1 MQKHSQKSLQLSFLG
16 GVGEVGKNMMA
27 LEYDNEIIVIDCGL
41 AFPSDEMQGVDLV
54 IPDTTYLVQNKDKI
68 KGIFISHGHE
78 GNMGALVDILEV
90 LPDVNVY
97 ATKYSMDILKNELN
111 REKIKATSLNEIK
124 PHVKIDIDKF
134 SIFPINVTHS
144 MPETVLYV
152 LYTDDGAI
160 VYATDFVFDST
171 MLGSYKTDIGKLAYV
186 GKQGVLCLLAE
197 SMYAY
202 RDGHTSPKDRLHKV
216 VWDTLNK
223 TKDRIIMSVFPC
235 HIYRIQEMLD
245 QIKKTRRKVIFMGK
259 GLQDVI
265 EKAMELSYLDFD
277 KSRIGDLS
285 NIDDKDVV
293 VMTADDK
300 DNPYGSLEKIL
311 NGYDKFITFKDT
323 DTVLI
328 TEPTYPGNEKKH
340 AKILDELSRKNV
352 EVISLPS
359 KDYLG
364 HHASKED
371 LMLMLNLMN
380 PKYYMPIKGEY
391 RYMFMNA
398 TLAEYVGIPKEN
410 IILKLNGD
418 VAYFKDGVLMED
430 VKEHIKTGEI
440 LVDGKNADDIGDLVL
455 KDRELLSKNGI
466 IIVTATVDKKTKKIL
481 ANPQILT
488 RGFIYVKD
496 HLDMVERM
504 EEISKEVIEENI
516 DPGQKLDFTKIKNKI
531 REKLGDYTLDETGTI
546 PMIIT
551 VIEEL

>member
-1 MQKHSQKSLQLSFLG
+1 MSKIKIFGLG
-16 GVGEVGKNMMA
+16 GLNENGKNM
-27 LEYDNEIIVIDCGL
+27 YVVSVDDNIFIFDAGL
-41 AFPSDEMQGVDLV
+41 KYPTSNMLGVDYI
-54 IPDTTYLVQNKDKI
+54 IPTFDYLINNKDKI

-111 REKIKATSLNEIK
+111 KEKIKATSLNEIK

-259 GLQDVI
+259 GLQEEV

-311 NGYDKFITFKDT
+311 NGYDKFITFKET

-430 VKEHIKTGEI
+430 VKEHIKTDEI

-516 DPGQKLDFTKIKNKI
+516 APGQKLDFTKIKNKI

>member
-1 MQKHSQKSLQLSFLG
+1 MSKIKIFGLG
-16 GVGEVGKNMMA
+16 GLNENGKNM
-27 LEYDNEIIVIDCGL
+27 YVVSVDDNIFIFDAGL
-41 AFPSDEMQGVDLV
+41 KYPTSNMLGVDYI
-54 IPDTTYLVQNKDKI
+54 IPTFDYLINNKDKI

-111 REKIKATSLNEIK
+111 KEKIKATSLNEIK

-259 GLQDVI
+259 GLQEEV

-430 VKEHIKTGEI
+430 VKEHIKTDEI

-516 DPGQKLDFTKIKNKI
+516 APGQKLDFTKIKNKI

>member
-1 MQKHSQKSLQLSFLG
+1 MSKIKIFGLG
-16 GVGEVGKNMMA
+16 GLNENGKNM
-27 LEYDNEIIVIDCGL
+27 YVVSVDDNIFIFDAGL
-41 AFPSDEMQGVDLV
+41 KYPTSNMLGVDYI
-54 IPDTTYLVQNKDKI
+54 IPTFDYLINNKDKI

-186 GKQGVLCLLAE
+186 GRQGVLCLLAE

-516 DPGQKLDFTKIKNKI
+516 APGQKLDFTKIKNKI

>member
-1 MQKHSQKSLQLSFLG
+1 MSKIKIFGLG
-16 GVGEVGKNMMA
+16 GLNENGKNM
-27 LEYDNEIIVIDCGL
+27 YVVSVDDNIFIFDAGL
-41 AFPSDEMQGVDLV
+41 KYPTSNMLGVDYI
-54 IPDTTYLVQNKDKI
+54 IPTFDYLINNKDKI

-516 DPGQKLDFTKIKNKI
+516 APGQKLDFTKIKNKI

>member
-1 MQKHSQKSLQLSFLG
+1 MSKIKIFGLG
-16 GVGEVGKNMMA
+16 GLNENGKNM
-27 LEYDNEIIVIDCGL
+27 YVVSVDDNIFIFDAGL
-41 AFPSDEMQGVDLV
+41 KYPTSNMLGVDYI
-54 IPDTTYLVQNKDKI
+54 IPTFDYLINNKDKI

-111 REKIKATSLNEIK
+111 KEKIKATSLNEIK

-134 SIFPINVTHS
+134 SLFPINVTHS

-430 VKEHIKTGEI
+430 VKEHIKTDEI

-516 DPGQKLDFTKIKNKI
+516 APGQKLDFTKIKNKI

>member
-1 MQKHSQKSLQLSFLG
+1 MSKIKIFGLG
-16 GVGEVGKNMMA
+16 GLNENGKNM
-27 LEYDNEIIVIDCGL
+27 YVVSVDDNIFIFDAGL
-41 AFPSDEMQGVDLV
+41 KYPTSNMLGVDYI
-54 IPDTTYLVQNKDKI
+54 IPTFDYLINNKDKI

-111 REKIKATSLNEIK
+111 KEKIKATSLNEIK

-430 VKEHIKTGEI
+430 VKEHIKTDEI

-496 HLDMVERM
+496 HLDMVEKM

-516 DPGQKLDFTKIKNKI
+516 APGQKLDFTKIKNKI

>member
-1 MQKHSQKSLQLSFLG
+1 MSKIKIFGLG
-16 GVGEVGKNMMA
+16 GLNENGKNM
-27 LEYDNEIIVIDCGL
+27 YVVSVDDNIFIFDAGL
-41 AFPSDEMQGVDLV
+41 KYPTSNMLGVDYI
-54 IPDTTYLVQNKDKI
+54 IPTFDYLINNKDKI

-265 EKAMELSYLDFD
+265 EKAMEL
-277 KSRIGDLS
+277 
-285 NIDDKDVV
+285 
-293 VMTADDK
+293 
-300 DNPYGSLEKIL
+300 
-311 NGYDKFITFKDT
+311 
-323 DTVLI
+323 
-328 TEPTYPGNEKKH
+328 
-340 AKILDELSRKNV
+340 
-352 EVISLPS
+352 
-359 KDYLG
+359 
-364 HHASKED
+364 
-371 LMLMLNLMN
+371 
-380 PKYYMPIKGEY
+380 
-391 RYMFMNA
+391 
-398 TLAEYVGIPKEN
+398 
-410 IILKLNGD
+410 
-418 VAYFKDGVLMED
+418 
-430 VKEHIKTGEI
+430 
-440 LVDGKNADDIGDLVL
+440 
-455 KDRELLSKNGI
+455 
-466 IIVTATVDKKTKKIL
+466 
-481 ANPQILT
+481 
-488 RGFIYVKD
+488 
-496 HLDMVERM
+496 
-504 EEISKEVIEENI
+504 
-516 DPGQKLDFTKIKNKI
+516 
-531 REKLGDYTLDETGTI
+531 
-546 PMIIT
+546 
-551 VIEEL
+551 

>member
-1 MQKHSQKSLQLSFLG
+1 MSKIKIFGLG
-16 GVGEVGKNMMA
+16 GLNENGKNM
-27 LEYDNEIIVIDCGL
+27 YVVSVDDNIFIFDAGL
-41 AFPSDEMQGVDLV
+41 KYPTSNMLGVDYI
-54 IPDTTYLVQNKDKI
+54 IPTFDYLINNKDKI

-111 REKIKATSLNEIK
+111 KEKIKATSLNEIK

-418 VAYFKDGVLMED
+418 VAYFKDGILMED
-430 VKEHIKTGEI
+430 VKEHIKTDEI

-496 HLDMVERM
+496 HLDMVEKM

-516 DPGQKLDFTKIKNKI
+516 APGQKLDFTKIKNKI

>member
-1 MQKHSQKSLQLSFLG
+1 MSKIKIFGLG
-16 GVGEVGKNMMA
+16 GLNENGKNM
-27 LEYDNEIIVIDCGL
+27 YVVSVDDNIFIFDAGL
-41 AFPSDEMQGVDLV
+41 KYPTSNMLGVDYI
-54 IPDTTYLVQNKDKI
+54 IPTFDYLINNKDKI

-380 PKYYMPIKGEY
+380 PKYYIPIKGEY

-516 DPGQKLDFTKIKNKI
+516 ARGQKLDFTKIKNKI

>member
-1 MQKHSQKSLQLSFLG
+1 MSKIKIFGLG
-16 GVGEVGKNMMA
+16 GLNENGKNM
-27 LEYDNEIIVIDCGL
+27 YVVSVDDNIFIFDAGL
-41 AFPSDEMQGVDLV
+41 KYPTSNMLGVDYI
-54 IPDTTYLVQNKDKI
+54 IPTFDYLINNKDKI

-90 LPDVNVY
+90 LPDVSVY

-111 REKIKATSLNEIK
+111 KEKIKATSLNEIK

-430 VKEHIKTGEI
+430 VKEHIKTDEI

-516 DPGQKLDFTKIKNKI
+516 APGQKLDFTKIKNKI

>member
-1 MQKHSQKSLQLSFLG
+1 MSKIKIFGLG
-16 GVGEVGKNMMA
+16 GLNENGKNM
-27 LEYDNEIIVIDCGL
+27 YVVSVDDNIFIFDAGL
-41 AFPSDEMQGVDLV
+41 KYPTSNMLGVDYI
-54 IPDTTYLVQNKDKI
+54 IPTFDYLINNKDKI

-111 REKIKATSLNEIK
+111 KEKIKATSLNEIK

-418 VAYFKDGVLMED
+418 VAYFKDGTLMED
-430 VKEHIKTGEI
+430 VKEHIKTDEI

-496 HLDMVERM
+496 HLDMVEKM

-516 DPGQKLDFTKIKNKI
+516 APGQKLDFTKIKNKI

>member
-1 MQKHSQKSLQLSFLG
+1 MTMIINPTAVEFRAMLKEKKTFL
-16 GVGEVGKNMMA
+16 A
-27 LEYDNEIIVIDCGL
+27 D
-41 AFPSDEMQGVDLV
+41 F
-54 IPDTTYLVQNKDKI
+54 
-68 KGIFISHGHE
+68 
-78 GNMGALVDILEV
+78 
-90 LPDVNVY
+90 Y
-97 ATKYSMDILKNELN
+97 ATWCGPCKMLSYVLDDI
-111 REKIKATSLNEIK
+111 EKEMGERINI
-124 PHVKIDIDKF
+124 VKIDIDKF

-516 DPGQKLDFTKIKNKI
+516 APGQKLDFTKIKNKI

>member
-1 MQKHSQKSLQLSFLG
+1 MSKIKIFGLG
-16 GVGEVGKNMMA
+16 GLNENGKNM
-27 LEYDNEIIVIDCGL
+27 YVVSVDDNIFIFDAGL
-41 AFPSDEMQGVDLV
+41 KYPTSNMLGVDYI
-54 IPDTTYLVQNKDKI
+54 IPTFDYLINNKDKI

-111 REKIKATSLNEIK
+111 KEKIKATSLNEIK

-160 VYATDFVFDST
+160 VYSTDFVFDST

-418 VAYFKDGVLMED
+418 VAYFKDGILMED
-430 VKEHIKTGEI
+430 VKEHIKTDEI

-496 HLDMVERM
+496 HLDMVEKM

-516 DPGQKLDFTKIKNKI
+516 APGQKLDFTKIKNKI

>member
-1 MQKHSQKSLQLSFLG
+1 MSKIKIFGLG
-16 GVGEVGKNMMA
+16 GLNENGKNM
-27 LEYDNEIIVIDCGL
+27 YIVDVDDNIFVFDAGL
-41 AFPSDEMQGVDLV
+41 KYPTSNMLGVDYI
-54 IPDTTYLVQNKDKI
+54 IPTFDYLINNKDKI

-516 DPGQKLDFTKIKNKI
+516 APGQKLDFTKIKNKI

>member
-1 MQKHSQKSLQLSFLG
+1 MSKIKIFGLG
-16 GVGEVGKNMMA
+16 GLNENGKNM
-27 LEYDNEIIVIDCGL
+27 YVVSVDDNIFIFDAGL
-41 AFPSDEMQGVDLV
+41 KYPTSNMLGVDYI
-54 IPDTTYLVQNKDKI
+54 IPTFDYLINNKDKI

-352 EVISLPS
+352 EIISLPS

-430 VKEHIKTGEI
+430 VKEHIKTDEI

-516 DPGQKLDFTKIKNKI
+516 APGQKLDFTKIKNKI

>member
-1 MQKHSQKSLQLSFLG
+1 MSKIKIFGLG
-16 GVGEVGKNMMA
+16 GLNENGKNM
-27 LEYDNEIIVIDCGL
+27 YVVSVDDNIFIFDAGL
-41 AFPSDEMQGVDLV
+41 KYPTSNMLGVDYI
-54 IPDTTYLVQNKDKI
+54 IPTFDYLINNKDKI

-111 REKIKATSLNEIK
+111 KEKIKATSLNEIK

-430 VKEHIKTGEI
+430 VKEHIKTDEI

-516 DPGQKLDFTKIKNKI
+516 APGQKLDFTKIKNKI

>member
-1 MQKHSQKSLQLSFLG
+1 MSKIKIFGLG
-16 GVGEVGKNMMA
+16 GLNENGKNM
-27 LEYDNEIIVIDCGL
+27 YVVSVDDNIFIFDAGL
-41 AFPSDEMQGVDLV
+41 KYPTSNMLGVDYI
-54 IPDTTYLVQNKDKI
+54 IPTFDYLINNKDKI
-68 KGIFISHGHE
+68 RGIFISHGHE

-516 DPGQKLDFTKIKNKI
+516 APGQKLDFTKIKNKI

>member
-1 MQKHSQKSLQLSFLG
+1 MSKIKIFGLG
-16 GVGEVGKNMMA
+16 GLNENGKNM
-27 LEYDNEIIVIDCGL
+27 YVVSVDDNIFIFDAGL
-41 AFPSDEMQGVDLV
+41 KYPTSNMLGVDYI
-54 IPDTTYLVQNKDKI
+54 IPTFDYLINNKDKI

-124 PHVKIDIDKF
+124 PHVKIDIDRF

-516 DPGQKLDFTKIKNKI
+516 APGQKLDFTKIKNKI